1 MKKEFFIQ
9 ILLSILVLVILIVV
23 YQMYFKKDFT
33 NSTVIN
39 REDNAKRE
47 DNADKDNNLIN
58 ITYESVDREGRKY
71 IIAAETGNFKAEE
84 PDLIYMTNVNAKI
97 FLLDRSVIYINSLN
111 AEYNTTNYD
120 TKFYKN
126 VNLNFLEHNISC
138 ENLNIFFKEN
148 LIEAFNDLNYK
159 NSDIVMVADKIEID
173 LLTKNSKIY
182 NFNEN
187 NVIIKNKS
195 SDGNN

>member
-1 MKKEFFIQ
+1 MRKEILIQ
-9 ILLSILVLVILIVV
+9 IFLIILILIIVV
-23 YQMYFKKDFT
+23 FTYQKYFKKELDENVAT
-33 NSTVIN
+33 NKDEIN
-39 REDNAKRE
+39 KTE
-47 DNADKDNNLIN
+47 NNLVN
-58 ITYESVDREGRKY
+58 IEYESVDREGRRY
-71 IIAAETGNFKAEE
+71 IITAETGNFKEE
-84 PDLIYMTNVNAKI
+84 KSELIFMTNVNAKI

-148 LIEAFNDLNYK
+148 LIEAFNNLNYK

-173 LLTKNSKIY
+173 LLTKKSKIY
-182 NFNEN
+182 NFNN
-187 NVIIKNKS
+187 SNVIIKKKN
-195 SDGNN
+195 